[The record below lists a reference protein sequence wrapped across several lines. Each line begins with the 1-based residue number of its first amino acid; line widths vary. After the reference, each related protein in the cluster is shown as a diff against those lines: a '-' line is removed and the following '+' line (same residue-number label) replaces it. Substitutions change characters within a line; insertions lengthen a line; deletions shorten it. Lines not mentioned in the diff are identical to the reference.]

1 MDASCHAI
9 KDTFL
14 RRLVFGSFF
23 FNTLVVLRS
32 TSVAGISAFKQCGQF
47 DGRP

>member
-1 MDASCHAI
+1 MSCNKGHFPTKTCI
-9 KDTFL
+9 
-14 RRLVFGSFF
+14 REFF

-32 TSVAGISAFKQCGQF
+32 ISVAGISAFKQCGQF